1 MLLKQKWHIYI
12 TIQLEISNF
21 NNFQLFLVLN
31 FQFNSRSKIIFTW
44 NQSNE
49 ANSSPVILLAKCPKV
64 RTQRF
69 LFYSDIF
76 YSIIELIQK
85 RETWRNAHPSFG
97 SQEMHLFTFA
107 QISYCPA
114 DLIQWIENFVLFKY
128 YLSWAHCKHIKLC
141 IDLAMQVWTS
151 GCICYVS
158 EANFITLKHSQPMK
172 FISEAFFVSFPSFF
186 ISFTPFTSFQIQTNG
201 PFMPQLLTF
210 LLYVNLNLQRELA
223 IWQNRLS
230 CSGI

>member
-76 YSIIELIQK
+76 YSIIELIQRRK
-85 RETWRNAHPSFG
+85 TWRNAHPSFG
-97 SQEMHLFTFA
+97 SQEMHLFTF
-107 QISYCPA
+107 PP
-114 DLIQWIENFVLFKY
+114 DLI
-128 YLSWAHCKHIKLC
+128 LSNWSHTVNRKLC
-141 IDLAMQVWTS
+141 TFQILSELSSLWTYQIMYWS
-151 GCICYVS
+151 GNAGVNIGMHMLC
-158 EANFITLKHSQPMK
+158 KRSQLYNVET
-172 FISEAFFVSFPSFF
+172 FSTYEIYFRSFF
-186 ISFTPFTSFQIQTNG
+186 RFFPKLFHFFHPIYFFSNPDKWSVYASAAHFFI
-201 PFMPQLLTF
+201 
-210 LLYVNLNLQRELA
+210 
-223 IWQNRLS
+223 I
-230 CSGI
+230 C

>member
-1 MLLKQKWHIYI
+1 MPK
-12 TIQLEISNF
+12 
-21 NNFQLFLVLN
+21 
-31 FQFNSRSKIIFTW
+31 SKNT
-44 NQSNE
+44 
-49 ANSSPVILLAKCPKV
+49 KV
-64 RTQRF
+64 SF
-69 LFYSDIF
+69 LFRYFLFNYWADPK
-76 YSIIELIQK
+76 K
-85 RETWRNAHPSFG
+85 RNMEKCASQLWESRNAFVYFSP
-97 SQEMHLFTFA
+97 

-128 YLSWAHCKHIKLC
+128 YLSWAHCEHIKLC

>member
-1 MLLKQKWHIYI
+1 M
-12 TIQLEISNF
+12 
-21 NNFQLFLVLN
+21 FLVLN

-76 YSIIELIQK
+76 YSIIELIQT

-97 SQEMHLFTFA
+97 SQEMHLFTFP

-141 IDLAMQVWTS
+141 IDLAMQVWTP
-151 GCICYVS
+151 GCMLC
-158 EANFITLKHSQPMK
+158 KRSQLYNVET
-172 FISEAFFVSFPSFF
+172 FSTYEIYFRSFF
-186 ISFTPFTSFQIQTNG
+186 RFFPKLFHFFHPIYFFSNPDKWSVYASAAHFFI
-201 PFMPQLLTF
+201 
-210 LLYVNLNLQRELA
+210 
-223 IWQNRLS
+223 I
-230 CSGI
+230 C